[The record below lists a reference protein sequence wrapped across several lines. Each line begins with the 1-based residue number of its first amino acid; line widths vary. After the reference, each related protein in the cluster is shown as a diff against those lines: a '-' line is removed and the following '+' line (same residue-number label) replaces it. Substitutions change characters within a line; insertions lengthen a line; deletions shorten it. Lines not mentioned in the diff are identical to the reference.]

1 METLRGS
8 WNHEI
13 AGGITLEE
21 LEKHARIFNLIAPV
35 YNRFF
40 RGQVRNYR
48 SILDKYE
55 EEILNIPPGG
65 RVLDIGCGTGA
76 FISCFAE
83 RGYQT
88 VGADFSVP
96 MLNAARK
103 STKGKGI
110 EFVQGDA
117 TQGLDLPDKSFDL
130 VLSSYVLHG
139 LSSALRQRI
148 YEEAGRLS
156 RGRIFFYDYNQ
167 LRSWSTDFVEWVEG
181 GDYFGFVRQ
190 GEKEMRTYFN
200 EVKRVDVGP
209 QTALYICSL

>member
-1 METLRGS
+1 M
-8 WNHEI
+8 
-13 AGGITLEE
+13 EE

-35 YNRFF
+35 YNCFF

-55 EEILNIPPGG
+55 ELLNIPPGG

-83 RGYQT
+83 RGYKT
-88 VGADFSVP
+88 VGVDFSAS
-96 MLNAARK
+96 MLKAARK
-103 STKGKGI
+103 STSGKAI
-110 EFVQGDA
+110 EFVQGDV
-117 TQGLDLPDKSFDL
+117 TQGLDLLDKSFDL

-148 YEEAGRLS
+148 YAEAGRLS
-156 RGRIFFYDYNQ
+156 RGRILFYDYNQ
-167 LRSWSTDFVEWVEG
+167 KRRWFTDLVEWAEG
-181 GDYFGFVRQ
+181 GDYFGFVQ
-190 GEKEMRTYFN
+190 LGEKEMRTNFN

-209 QTALYICSL
+209 QTALYLCSHPME

>member
-1 METLRGS
+1 M
-8 WNHEI
+8 
-13 AGGITLEE
+13 EE
-21 LEKHARIFNLIAPV
+21 LEKHARIFNLIAPF

-40 RGQVRNYR
+40 RSQVRSYR

-55 EEILNIPPGG
+55 ELLNIPPGG

-88 VGADFSVP
+88 VGVDFSAS
-96 MLNAARK
+96 MLKAARK
-103 STKGKGI
+103 STRGKAI

-156 RGRIFFYDYNQ
+156 RGRVLFYDYNQ
-167 LRSWSTDFVEWVEG
+167 KRRWFTDFVEWAEG

-190 GEKEMRTYFN
+190 GEREMRVYFHD
-200 EVKRVDVGP
+200 VKRVDVGP
-209 QTALYICSL
+209 QTALYICSQ